1 MSQGFE
7 SYNAATAVKF
17 DIFRSKDLWKSM
29 EKLDN
34 IRQEVLSVWQQKGID
49 VIIAPGFVFPALP
62 AVKYPDQLG
71 TAASY
76 TAVYNLLN
84 FPAGSVPVTRVIPE
98 DEVDTEGQEK
108 KFCCSV
114 YHCAGSNS

>member
-1 MSQGFE
+1 
-7 SYNAATAVKF
+7 
-17 DIFRSKDLWKSM
+17 M

-34 IRQEVLSVWQQKGID
+34 ISHEVLTVWQQKGID

-71 TAASY
+71 TATSY

-84 FPAGSVPVTRVIPE
+84 FPAGSVPVTRVVPE
-98 DEVDTEGQEK
+98 DEVDTGAGK
-108 KFCCSV
+108 KFCSV
-114 YHCAGSNS
+114 YHCAGSNSSIY